1 MDLAHAGAEATREI
15 SQRRID
21 LMIPVIKGWLTEIG
35 IEVTSLGIQVHGGMG
50 YVEETG
56 AAHICV
62 MSVSR
67 RFTRG
72 PTDSAAD
79 LLNRKLGRDGGAT
92 MEAMHAEIREV
103 ATALQSHANP
113 KLTSI
118 GGHLSAALA
127 DHVQTTQRLL
137 ATLADDRFAA
147 MGGSFDY
154 MMQTGY
160 LFGGWQPARGALVAS
175 ELASQGDRVQF
186 CERKINTA
194 LFCGPAATQSKRS
207 CGRDRCIRGESCSI
221 FFGWF

>member
-1 MDLAHAGAEATREI
+1 
-15 SQRRID
+15 
-21 LMIPVIKGWLTEIG
+21 
-35 IEVTSLGIQVHGGMG
+35 
-50 YVEETG
+50 
-56 AAHICV
+56 
-62 MSVSR
+62 
-67 RFTRG
+67 
-72 PTDSAAD
+72 
-79 LLNRKLGRDGGAT
+79 

-103 ATALQSHANP
+103 VTALQSHANP

-160 LFGGWQPARGALVAS
+160 LFGGWQLARGALVAS
-175 ELASQGDRVQF
+175 ELVSRGDRVQF

-194 LFCGPAATQSKRS
+194 LFYA
-207 CGRDRCIRGESCSI
+207 DRLLPRASAHARAIVAPGESLAAFSLD
-221 FFGWF
+221 WF